1 MNVKLSPG
9 FLKKLKNSNVR
20 IRKSFKAQ
28 ILLFSKDPDDPQL
41 DNHPLKREWQGY
53 KSIDIT
59 ADWRAIYKEIH
70 IDGKDVGYF
79 VALGTHDE
87 LYRKSAA

>member
-9 FLKKLKNSNVR
+9 VVKKLKKLDVR
-20 IRKSFKAQ
+20 IRKSFKER
-28 ILLFSKDPDDPQL
+28 ILLFTKDPADLRL

-53 KSIDIT
+53 RSIDIT
-59 ADWRAIYKEIH
+59 SNYRAVYKEIQ
-70 IDGKDVGYF
+70 IGGDSVAYF

-87 LYRKSAA
+87 LYRKS